1 MRAKASATQA
11 KRPKVKSEGDQFAHL
26 SDEERKALKDLAEVE
41 RAIAILEGREDSNRE
56 DVAFA
61 RKEAERLRGAV
72 NSALERI
79 DQNLRE
85 ARQAQIRRGAAIALT
100 VVLVGTVAFLIVPR
114 VQSWFSGR
122 ARSTQAAQQAAAPFV
137 REGFVEIE
145 TSAGTAPLTVNAER
159 GKCYVAVAGSADG
172 AARVRVDRGPVSA
185 EGTSVGVCAC
195 SLEDL
200 RFSTSGPEPIEL
212 RVLAAPDSVTGGAD
226 LLPILAASPDARVV
240 EAVDRQCAEES
251 IDAFIAA
258 HPPGGAG
265 EPRETRVEALGLRR
279 VASAPPE
286 MPLVVL
292 PAEKDACFLAQSEN
306 EEDSLSLR
314 LKGGERPVPIQ
325 RVKGAVALCGRSL
338 AGVSV
343 WREGRGEV
351 AVFSAPAARVGGL
364 LGMGDLSRHAG
375 RAATLWAPA
384 EDLAFDAQSVLLAS
398 GLAPL
403 GPGDSGESGES
414 GGKPAAGPSG
424 AAGQRAAAP
433 GEYALFLA
441 VSTDAKSMLKVDERA
456 PDAFCRPPVNIG
468 VARSLCLE
476 VRPGAL
482 GDPAALP
489 AGSAR
494 AKRPFWLPVA
504 RANRAQN
511 ERALD
516 VLAFARRM
524 SVAGFEL
531 TGLTGFVEIPG
542 GVEVTGRSGEKE
554 IVALTVSQSPPYVHP
569 LTDGPAWTLE
579 GEPQVVQLPAG
590 KSVKLKATAPF
601 VGPRT
606 GRETIIWRR

>member
-1 MRAKASATQA
+1 MRAKASAAQA
-11 KRPKVKSEGDQFAHL
+11 KPPKVKSEGDQFAHL

-61 RKEAERLRGAV
+61 RKEAERLRSAV

-85 ARQAQIRRGAAIALT
+85 ARQARIRRGAAIALT

-200 RFSTSGPEPIEL
+200 RFSTTGPEPIEL

-240 EAVDRQCAEES
+240 EAVDRRCAEES

-375 RAATLWAPA
+375 RAATLWAPV

-403 GPGDSGESGES
+403 GPGESG
-414 GGKPAAGPSG
+414 
-424 AAGQRAAAP
+424 AP

-441 VSTDAKSMLKVDERA
+441 VSTDAKSMLEVDERA

-554 IVALTVSQSPPYVHP
+554 IVALAVSQSPPYVHP

-590 KSVKLKATAPF
+590 KSVKLKATPPF

>member
-1 MRAKASATQA
+1 MRAKASATKA
-11 KRPKVKSEGDQFAHL
+11 KQPPKVKSEGDQFAHL

-41 RAIAILEGREDSNRE
+41 RAIAILEGREDANRE

-72 NSALERI
+72 DTALARI

-85 ARQAQIRRGAAIALT
+85 ARQARIRRGAAIVLT

-145 TSAGTAPLTVNAER
+145 TSAGAAPLTVNAER
-159 GKCYVAVAGSADG
+159 GKCYVAVAGSAEG
-172 AARVRVDRGPVSA
+172 AARVRVERGPVSA
-185 EGTSVGVCAC
+185 EGASVGVCAC

-226 LLPILAASPDARVV
+226 LLPILAAAPEARVA
-240 EAVDRQCAEES
+240 EAVDRRCAEES

-279 VASAPPE
+279 VASASAE
-286 MPLVVL
+286 TPLVVL
-292 PAEKDACFLAQSEN
+292 PAEKDTCFLAQSEN

-325 RVKGAVALCGRSL
+325 RVKGAIALCGRSL

-351 AVFSAPAARVGGL
+351 TVFSAPAARVGGL
-364 LGMGDLSRHAG
+364 LGMGDLSRVAG
-375 RAATLWAPA
+375 RTAALWAPA
-384 EDLAFDAQSVLLAS
+384 EDLAFDAQAVLLAS

-403 GPGDSGESGES
+403 EPGESAVG
-414 GGKPAAGPSG
+414 PAAAPKGAGP
-424 AAGQRAAAP
+424 RAAAP

-482 GDPAALP
+482 GDAAGMP

-504 RANRAQN
+504 RASRAQN
-511 ERALD
+511 ERVLD

-531 TGLTGFVEIPG
+531 TSLTGFVEIPG

-569 LTDGPAWTLE
+569 LTEGPAWTLE

-601 VGPRT
+601 VGPRA